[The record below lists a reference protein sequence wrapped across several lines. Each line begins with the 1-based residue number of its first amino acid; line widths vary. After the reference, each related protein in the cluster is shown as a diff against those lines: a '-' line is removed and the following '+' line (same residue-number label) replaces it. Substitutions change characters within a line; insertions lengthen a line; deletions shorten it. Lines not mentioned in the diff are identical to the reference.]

1 MLNEDCSPRGS
12 CDAGNPRLGPT
23 AYRMVLD
30 SFLLAP
36 ADHPRLLA
44 LLHDWP
50 TSLYSLPAL
59 TEAILQRCA
68 HALRSAA

>member
-1 MLNEDCSPRGS
+1 MYLFAQKRQLAALAPHLPT
-12 CDAGNPRLGPT
+12 GNPTLGPT

-36 ADHPRLLA
+36 QDHPRLLA
-44 LLHDWP
+44 LLHEWP

-59 TEAILQRCA
+59 TEAILQR
-68 HALRSAA
+68 